1 MDGRWIAMLQGG
13 LLALLSIAIVLVVCE
28 TALRLLHPR
37 YQAAASPPPIARPAE
52 PRQRGVWATYHRGW
66 HPDTGVEHLI
76 VYNNLGG
83 RQSRSFSAAS
93 LDSAVN
99 IAFFGDS
106 QTDNNHMPAQ
116 YSFTESLDHL
126 LNTHPAASRSEP
138 FPTFNVLN
146 FGASNS
152 GTGLSWLR
160 WRRLPARRELAHV
173 FYMLWTNDLHD
184 LGKSLSRGYVRI
196 DVSGEMLEGG
206 VPHSPLWKRMLA
218 RLHLTYLA
226 IDAWHRLAPNFGRP
240 AGDFGADA
248 GNAAREGRDT
258 TEAQTLRVF
267 RELLRSWK
275 REVEADGAAF
285 HVVLLPSPVSVAG
298 WISNDEALREE
309 LQVLDLRDCFAAADP
324 PFDYRKWQFATDG
337 HWNPAANMV
346 AARCLYH
353 YLEGVLDLPE
363 RSNKD
368 LADTHHAYYRAF
380 LESSVWQGERYVP
393 DTAWARPVA
402 ARDDGAA
409 LDSSDLPDPHSGSAI
424 VGKYLA
430 LELSWSV
437 GGAWMSPKEDRW
449 LEAVSAAREAGVLAT
464 SVWDVYA
471 HSAATAAPRVLV
483 YVKRPCP
490 ADFRP
495 VGHFFLHVV
504 PFTPEKLHAERT
516 NASSDFVN
524 LDRLPHSPMR
534 RHGGEC
540 VFSVPLP
547 DYPLS
552 AVRTGRYTTVG
563 EGVDVVYRELW
574 SMRFQMRLAHSVWD
588 LYASARGRALDY
600 VKSPCGPADT
610 EARFFLHVFPLQSAD
625 LRDLPVAGVLRR
637 YANLDFEWGENG
649 LRTDGACRIS
659 VALPDFP
666 IAFVRTG
673 QFRDGVLSS
682 KRLWSARIDFD
693 EVERAGES

>member
-1 MDGRWIAMLQGG
+1 MLQGG

-37 YQAAASPPPIARPAE
+37 YQAAASPIVIPLE
-52 PRQRGVWATYHRGW
+52 PKRWATYHRGR

-76 VYNNLGG
+76 VFNNLGG

-106 QTDNNHMPAQ
+106 QTANNSMPAP
-116 YSFTESLDHL
+116 YSFTEPLDHL
-126 LNTHPAASRSEP
+126 LNTLNNTHPP
-138 FPTFNVLN
+138 HPVPDLYNVLN
-146 FGASNS
+146 FGLPNY
-152 GTGLSWLR
+152 GTGLSWQR
-160 WRRLPARRELAHV
+160 WWSLPVRRDLAHV
-173 FYMLWTNDLHD
+173 FYVLWNNDLRD
-184 LGKSLSRGYVRI
+184 LGKNLSKGYVRVG
-196 DVSGEMLEGG
+196 VSGEILEPEGG

-218 RLHLTYLA
+218 HLHLTYLA

-240 AGDFGADA
+240 AGDFGTDAGDA
-248 GNAAREGRDT
+248 GNAAHEGRGT

-275 REVEADGAAF
+275 RGVEADGGAF
-285 HVVLLPSPVSVAG
+285 HVVLLPSLGPIAAG
-298 WISNDEALREE
+298 WIYNDEALRDE
-309 LQVLDLRDCFAAADP
+309 LQVLDLRDCSGAADP
-324 PFDYRKWQFATDG
+324 PSDYRKWRFATDG
-337 HWNPAANMV
+337 HWNPAANME

-368 LADTHHAYYRAF
+368 LADTLHAYYRAF
-380 LESSVWQGERYVP
+380 LESSVWKGERYVP
-393 DTAWARPVA
+393 DTVWARSVA

-449 LEAVSAAREAGVLAT
+449 LEAVSSAREAGVLAT

-471 HSAATAAPRVLV
+471 HSAATVEPPRLV
-483 YVKRPCP
+483 YVKPCAP
-490 ADFRP
+490 DFRP

-504 PFTPEKLHAERT
+504 PFTLEKLHAERM

-540 VFSVPLP
+540 VFSVLLP
-547 DYPLS
+547 NYPLS

-574 SMRFQMRLAHSVWD
+574 SARFQMRLAHSVWD
-588 LYASARGRALDY
+588 LYASARGRTLDY

-610 EARFFLHVFPLQSAD
+610 EARFFLHVFPLRSAD

-693 EVERAGES
+693 EVERTGES